1 MKAAETDLA
10 PSERLFVQ
18 VGLRVQIRLPPPASL
33 VRTRFRSSF
42 PLVHADDLVVVWRSK
57 YGSDFRAVVGNSNFW
72 IAPRPSKSRPVER
85 LDWVAGYCKNAPAP
99 DTED

>member
-42 PLVHADDLVVVWRSK
+42 PLVHADDLVVVWRAK
-57 YGSDFRAVVGNSNFW
+57 YGSDFRAVVGRHFAPFDQSMVNFQ
-72 IAPRPSKSRPVER
+72 P
-85 LDWVAGYCKNAPAP
+85 PAS
-99 DTED
+99 